1 MWINQGGAQGGQTGV
16 FLDSGEQLGG
26 GPRDEILGTSL
37 AGQHYTGPY
46 FAHGGEMQSLLFC
59 DQLLLIEALN
69 TLEIWEPNL
78 NALVRGQGAEFTITA
93 GQVNAIDD
101 FLVNLSAAAS
111 PEPQQV
117 IADERSK
124 LPLPESFVGLTMEE
138 AREIVVD
145 YAT

>member
-1 MWINQGGAQGGQTGV
+1 MTRSWGRHWQASITPAFISPV
-16 FLDSGEQLGG
+16 VAKCKACCS
-26 GPRDEILGTSL
+26 
-37 AGQHYTGPY
+37 A
-46 FAHGGEMQSLLFC
+46 